1 MEIASRLLLNVTM
14 PEEPFNT
21 LVRKGTAGKTIQ
33 KILETIKPEAA
44 YFTEQNGHR
53 GALLVVEMKDAS
65 AIPGIAEPFFL
76 SFNAQCSFRIAM
88 TPEDLGRSGI
98 EKFSTG
104 W

>member
-1 MEIASRLLLNVTM
+1 MILNVTM
-14 PEEPFNT
+14 PDEPFNS

-44 YFTEQNGHR
+44 YFTEQDGNR
-53 GALLVVEMKDAS
+53 GAMLIVNVKDAS
-65 AIPGIAEPFFL
+65 AIPGIAEPFYL
-76 SFNAQCSFRIAM
+76 SFNAECRFRIAM
-88 TPEDLGRSGI
+88 TAEDLGKAGL